1 MPLPSNKSP
10 NCCAGAPW
18 RRSFAGLLLA
28 FALPGCSEPF
38 VTIPGG
44 ELSGRVAD
52 PPAEWSEVPYT
63 IQLETRLSQPYSI
76 NIWSV
81 AIGPDLYVATGADG
95 TTWSGFIAQDSD
107 VRARFEERLHP
118 LRAVLVTDAAERL
131 RVAEAY
137 AAKYQVDAEEGWV
150 ASGTIFRLDRR

>member
-1 MPLPSNKSP
+1 M
-10 NCCAGAPW
+10 
-18 RRSFAGLLLA
+18 RRLFVGLFLA
-28 FALPGCSEPF
+28 FALPGCGEPF

-44 ELSGRVAD
+44 ELSGRVAE

-63 IQLETRLSQPYSI
+63 IQLETRPSQPYSI

-81 AIGPDLYVATGADG
+81 GIGPDLYVATGADG
-95 TTWSGFIAQDSD
+95 TTWSGFIAQDD
-107 VRARFEERLHP
+107 AVRARFEEHLYP

-137 AAKYQVDAEEGWV
+137 AAKYQVDAEQGWV
-150 ASGTIFRLDRR
+150 AGGAIFRLDRR